1 MTRASTNNKGEAT
14 YERIIARALT
24 LASGVGLEG
33 LTIGELARDLGL
45 SKSGL
50 FAHFRSK
57 EQLQLDVLDA
67 AAEHFRRLV
76 FHPALQVPRGRPRI
90 ESIFEHWLGWV
101 LSEELQGGCI
111 FLAGAAEWDDR
122 EGPVRERLVSW
133 FAALDRGL
141 SKAVRLAIDEG
152 HFANE
157 VDPLQFASEWHGI
170 VMKYHLDVR
179 LLRSP
184 AAEAHARHAFEGL
197 VQRALP
203 KDAARRDSLRGAV
216 AACETTASNDAES
229 WSAPPPGLR
238 AASFKGEPS

>member
-1 MTRASTNNKGEAT
+1 MKHRGQRNKGEAT
-14 YERIIARALT
+14 HERIIGRALT
-24 LASGVGLEG
+24 LASAVGLEG

-50 FAHFRSK
+50 FAHFCSK

-67 AAEHFRRLV
+67 AAEHFRRVV

-90 ESIFEHWLGWV
+90 AALFEHWLGWV
-101 LSEELQGGCI
+101 LSDELQGGCI

-133 FAALDRGL
+133 FSALDRGL
-141 SKAVRLAIDEG
+141 AKAAQLAIDEG
-152 HFANE
+152 HFAAS

-184 AAEAHARHAFEGL
+184 AAESHARHAFERL
-197 VQRALP
+197 VQSALP
-203 KDAARRDSLRGAV
+203 QAQAAASI
-216 AACETTASNDAES
+216 AAKK
-229 WSAPPPGLR
+229 PLGVR
-238 AASFKGEPS
+238 AALSKGAPS